1 MYCCVRYYNENGK
14 LICDKYDNLE
24 LAIDNSNQ
32 ILDSEVYVSLNEYQ
46 NLECK
51 VFELKSRIKMINDL
65 TNEK

>member
-24 LAIDNSNQ
+24 LAIYSSNH

-46 NLECK
+46 NLERK
-51 VFELKSRIKMINDL
+51 VFELKSKIKMINDL